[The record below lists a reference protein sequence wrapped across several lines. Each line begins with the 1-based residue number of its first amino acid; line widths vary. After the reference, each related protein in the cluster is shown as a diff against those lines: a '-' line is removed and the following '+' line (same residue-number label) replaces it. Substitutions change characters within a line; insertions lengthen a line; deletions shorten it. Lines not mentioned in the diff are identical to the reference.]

1 MDQFSQLRR
10 DAHHG
15 GWVLMC
21 HQPEREQLLAI
32 ARQNWNFEETNDAL
46 CNPETSGIHI
56 IWQASHKLPDGSE
69 GKVRVIPNRFPLYR
83 VEGSEDRVGMGM
95 YDQMRGVGAHEI
107 VIESERHTDSLITM
121 HPKHYALTLLA
132 IQERLI
138 DLRKDSRLRAFH
150 AFREWTC
157 GENEKHL
164 HPHSQI
170 IASAIIPLG
179 SMTELDSARQYFEYK
194 ERCLFCDMI
203 RQEIND
209 KVRIVYQSKEYIA
222 FCPFASRYPFE
233 IHLFPR
239 KHCCDFIRE
248 PQEQFK
254 SLAMAIQDIAARLEQ
269 AIPGWGLMMV
279 LHTAPVFSTRRNIL
293 RTIPLDYHWHL
304 EFLPQPPGFI
314 DWFSRSGAHVD
325 CTLPENAAEFLR
337 DVEVTYAW

>member
-1 MDQFSQLRR
+1 
-10 DAHHG
+10 
-15 GWVLMC
+15 
-21 HQPEREQLLAI
+21 
-32 ARQNWNFEETNDAL
+32 
-46 CNPETSGIHI
+46 
-56 IWQASHKLPDGSE
+56 
-69 GKVRVIPNRFPLYR
+69 
-83 VEGSEDRVGMGM
+83 M

>member
-1 MDQFSQLRR
+1 MKNICILILRLSP
-10 DAHHG
+10 A
-15 GWVLMC
+15 
-21 HQPEREQLLAI
+21 LL
-32 ARQNWNFEETNDAL
+32 FL
-46 CNPETSGIHI
+46 GI
-56 IWQASHKLPDGSE
+56 
-69 GKVRVIPNRFPLYR
+69 N
-83 VEGSEDRVGMGM
+83 
-95 YDQMRGVGAHEI
+95 
-107 VIESERHTDSLITM
+107 
-121 HPKHYALTLLA
+121 
-132 IQERLI
+132 
-138 DLRKDSRLRAFH
+138 
-150 AFREWTC
+150 
-157 GENEKHL
+157 
-164 HPHSQI
+164 
-170 IASAIIPLG
+170 
-179 SMTELDSARQYFEYK
+179 ELDSADNILNT

-203 RQEIND
+203 QEIGQG
-209 KVRIVYQSKEYIA
+209 RIVYQSKEYIA

-325 CTLPENAAEFLR
+325 CTFRKAAEFLR
-337 DVEVTYAW
+337 DVEVTYW